1 MKSLLDKLFLRSNN
15 LNNISES
22 FRKLSLKIP
31 ANKIFQAINS
41 YSSLSEIRYVGG
53 CVRKILNKEEFDDID
68 LATNLEPKEICDA
81 LKKCKINYYETG
93 IKHGTVTALIDDFK
107 FEITSLREDVLT
119 DGRHAKVKFT
129 KDWKKD
135 AARRDFTIN
144 SIYSDYDGN
153 IFDPY
158 NGKEDLEKGEVNF
171 IGNPDKRI
179 QEDYLRIL
187 RYIRFFLHYS
197 KNKHREET
205 IKSIRRNLDG
215 ITKISKER
223 LINELE
229 KILNTKVLQ
238 SISKDKF
245 SLEILE
251 IIFPQLKYFNIF
263 SKLNSYAKKILNEV
277 DFTLLISLLII
288 DETDNVDYFLYKFNI
303 SKKNQERI
311 KNLDDFH
318 KDKTTIK
325 KFSKKNLNKLFY
337 YKGKENV
344 IDILNFKIFKSKILD
359 NDILEL
365 LNFYKDKPMPQL
377 PVRANTLMEKYKI
390 PQGKILGDM
399 LKIIEEE
406 WVNNNFQISDQQ
418 IKNII
423 NS

>member
-53 CVRKILNKEEFDDID
+53 CVRKILNKEEVDDID

-197 KNKHREET
+197 KNKHKEET

-263 SKLNSYAKKILNEV
+263 SKLNSYAKKILNVV

-311 KNLDDFH
+311 KNLDDFY

-344 IDILNFKIFKSKILD
+344 IDILNFKIFKSKILG

-423 NS
+423 NN